1 MRPVEPARTSRAHH
15 PWRRFAEQTDW
26 SLRWAELPQ
35 GVMGLTCH
43 RTRTVTLALGMS
55 QAERRCTIAHETE
68 HIERGPVPPHE
79 EVREELDIDRRVAAL
94 LIPSLPEVVDA
105 LASAHGQVETAADAL
120 WVDDYLLQVRL
131 ASLTTAERAYVD
143 RRLDGLSGGA

>member
-1 MRPVEPARTSRAHH
+1 MRHAGPAGSSPPHH
-15 PWRRFAEQTDW
+15 PWRRFGELTDW

-43 RTRTVTLALGMS
+43 RTQTVTLALGMS

-68 HIERGPVPPHE
+68 HIVRGPVAPHE
-79 EVREELDIDRRVAAL
+79 KTREERAIDLEVATL
-94 LIPSLPEVVDA
+94 LIPSLREVADA
-105 LASAHGQVETAADAL
+105 VARARGHLETAADDL

-131 ASLTTAERAYVD
+131 GSLTGRERTYVD
-143 RRLDGLSGGA
+143 RRLAEVLP